1 MLTLDYNLHS
11 IFKTW
16 RRDIISEE
24 RYLDRIDEVF
34 VAGHGISQ
42 YQCSW
47 KSRTVVWNKLRKKSE
62 RCWEGADC
70 NNYWWISNI
79 PLPSKCDPFNSF
91 AYFNLKIPDKC
102 RTSVVYSFNQ
112 DCWFLRLSCPTDCVW
127 GEKKW
132 VIWCATTTTEYE
144 GVVHLKMN
152 EDYFEN

>member
-47 KSRTVVWNKLRKKSE
+47 KPRTVV
-62 RCWEGADC
+62 
-70 NNYWWISNI
+70 
-79 PLPSKCDPFNSF
+79 
-91 AYFNLKIPDKC
+91 
-102 RTSVVYSFNQ
+102 
-112 DCWFLRLSCPTDCVW
+112 
-127 GEKKW
+127 
-132 VIWCATTTTEYE
+132 
-144 GVVHLKMN
+144 
-152 EDYFEN
+152 